1 MAGGGDLG
9 AGRDELRLAAAVT
22 RRHLVDGESKV
33 DIAAD
38 LGLSRFK
45 VARLVEQAHRAGLVR
60 IEVRDPAGPEEALAQ
75 QLRGELGLR
84 HAEVVAPADE
94 SSVRTST
101 GEAAARLLC
110 RLLGADDV
118 LGLPWSRGVHAMVE
132 ALQAPGLR
140 PAPVPV
146 VQLSGALAT
155 GTEDSSTVDVVRR
168 ASRVLQGGRTVFF
181 APLVMPD
188 AEAAASIL
196 REPSVAASLS
206 AADRVTVAVVG
217 VGAWAPGASTV
228 FDAVDTATRR
238 EVSRAGAVGEIAG
251 RAFGEG
257 GALVDTPMGDRV
269 VALSGRQLRQ
279 IDEVLAIAHGAVKVE
294 AVRAAVAGGLVTG
307 LVTTT
312 STAELLLR

>member
-1 MAGGGDLG
+1 MVGEADP
-9 AGRDELRLAAAVT
+9 RSDHEELVLAAAVA

-45 VARLVEQAHRAGLVR
+45 VARLVEHAHRAGLVR

-75 QLRGELGLR
+75 QLCTELGLR
-84 HAEVVAPADE
+84 DAAVVAPAGE
-94 SSVRTST
+94 ASVRAST

-110 RLLGADDV
+110 RLLDADDV
-118 LGLPWSRGVHAMVE
+118 LGLPWSRGVHAMVN
-132 ALQAPGLR
+132 ALQSLGLQ

-146 VQLSGALAT
+146 VQLSGALAM
-155 GTEDSSTVDVVRR
+155 GAEDSSTVDVVRR

-196 REPSVAASLS
+196 REPSVAESLA

-217 VGAWAPGASTV
+217 VGAWTAGASTV
-228 FDAVDTATRR
+228 FDAVDAATRR
-238 EVSRAGAVGEIAG
+238 DVSRAGAVGEVAG
-251 RAFGEG
+251 RTFGTS
-257 GALVDTPMGDRV
+257 GALVDTPMGERI
-269 VALSGRQLRQ
+269 VALSGRQLQQ

-294 AVRAAVAGGLVTG
+294 AVRAAVAGGLVTS
-307 LVTTT
+307 LVTTR
-312 STAELLLR
+312 STAELLLG